1 MDGGVWSQQGGNSAS
16 DTAFSSGTAGDGQYN
31 NAGANGRCVFRSTDD
46 LFAHSWELR
55 EFSLEGQTAPSSMDP
70 PNNIWDENG
79 FENFANRTQYHSN
92 SFSPSAN
99 TAGTVT
105 LDEWLDPL
113 SSLVLAEFDVNLK
126 LLNYNDV
133 AVQSGTKNYRYFDY
147 VSGAWIDTIIS
158 DGTRDNTHTTS
169 DSSVPVKLPVG
180 EGEMT
185 RICVFKNNDQAC
197 TGKCDAVD
205 PATTPGC
212 DADLITVHVE
222 DGGCA
227 KNNADTDIEGCDGEK
242 GPKKR
247 VQIGLRKI
255 LGVATTCGVSDA
267 STHKGTGGDVTTHL
281 SALSKDI
288 FVWAAFDASAD
299 LTFQL
304 TTNVHGTHDV
314 DDVPN
319 PTLGNGNNGDLVVDY
334 TLTLSTPQPET
345 HDLLFIEEP
354 KHYTD
359 NTLFSTHPDADSDGV
374 TEYRVDID
382 DPTYDESTGDVVL
395 TQEFELSMTCHVE
408 LQVNSGR
415 QSHWHCF
422 RGASGTDAPTSGVGP
437 TSSSTVYGTDDDTHL
452 VDGSGA
458 ANTNIVGDLNEAELS
473 GLLTTGSHGK
483 GACATELQVTCSD
496 ARPTA
501 RISDTRYCDIPE
513 YAASGQEDAKE
524 ERRKDFKACVEDDWY
539 NNVYYYFTQEVVLQ
553 GEYHAAIV
561 QSVRL
566 TSNRRYP
573 ISMTKNGAGSGATYV
588 DVGTKFGASSADYNS
603 EWYCDD
609 ANCASSDPYQ
619 VLDYNKITASIQ
631 VPGLV
636 ASTPDYNTDTWAAI
650 NTKTAG
656 VWQTGNPEATSST
669 VSTTSNTYGS
679 PAAVISTQGAWSCT
693 KQTTAGALT
702 GCDNAQSIGT
712 ANNGPNYNSGW
723 VKIKEPPMGYP
734 EAYVYGVVSFNFKD
748 GAKTET
754 TPKVNNPAAF
764 TGVSQNADDKRL
776 VVASDNQQAAH
787 TGNGDAVAAGPHQ
800 NGAQSSATPS
810 RRLGATSSSMVSKTL
825 IVNAL
830 TNVIQK

>member
-1 MDGGVWSQQGGNSAS
+1 M
-16 DTAFSSGTAGDGQYN
+16 
-31 NAGANGRCVFRSTDD
+31 
-46 LFAHSWELR
+46 
-55 EFSLEGQTAPSSMDP
+55 
-70 PNNIWDENG
+70 
-79 FENFANRTQYHSN
+79 
-92 SFSPSAN
+92 
-99 TAGTVT
+99 T
-105 LDEWLDPL
+105 LNEWLNPL

-126 LLNYNDV
+126 LENYNDV

-158 DGTRDNTHTTS
+158 DGTRDNTHTRPVNGDDT
-169 DSSVPVKLPVG
+169 VPVKLPVG

-185 RICVFKNNDQAC
+185 RICVFKNNDAAC
-197 TGKCDAVD
+197 TGKCAPD
-205 PATTPGC
+205 PTTTPGC
-212 DADLITVHVE
+212 DPDLITVLVE
-222 DGGCA
+222 DGGCPSNIA
-227 KNNADTDIEGCDGEK
+227 GTDVEGCDGKK

-255 LGVATTCGVSDA
+255 LGVATTCGVLDDSA
-267 STHKGTGGDVTTHL
+267 HKGTGGDVTTHL

-304 TTNVHGTHDV
+304 TTNVHGPHDL

-319 PTLGNGNNGDLVVDY
+319 PTLASGNNGDLVVDY

-382 DPTYDESTGDVVL
+382 DPEYDESEGDVVL
-395 TQEFELSMTCHVE
+395 SQEYDKTMTCHVE

-422 RGASGTDAPTSGVGP
+422 RGASGTTAPESGDGP
-437 TSSSTVYGTDDDTHL
+437 TSNSTVYGTTNDTHL
-452 VDGSGA
+452 VGGTGA
-458 ANTNIVGDLNEAELS
+458 QNTNIVGSLNEAELS
-473 GLLTTGSHGK
+473 GLLTTGSLAK
-483 GACATELQVTCSD
+483 GACAAELQVTCSD

-501 RISDTRYCDIPE
+501 QITDNRYCDIPE

-524 ERRKDFKACVEDDWY
+524 ERRKDFKACVEDNWY
-539 NNVYYYFTQEVVLQ
+539 DNVYYYFTQEVVLQ

-566 TSNRRYP
+566 TSDRRYP
-573 ISMTKNGAGSGATYV
+573 ISMTKGANGLGATYV
-588 DVGTKFGASSADYNS
+588 DVGTKFGTSSAEYNS
-603 EWYCDD
+603 QWYCDD

-619 VLDYNKITASIQ
+619 VLDYNKITASIT

-636 ASTPDYNTDTWAAI
+636 ASTPDYETDTWAKI

-656 VWQTGNPEATSST
+656 VWRTGNPEATKAT
-669 VSTTSNTYGS
+669 GPTTANIYGT
-679 PAAVISTQGAWSCT
+679 PAAVTSTQGEWVCT
-693 KQTTAGALT
+693 SPTGGALT
-702 GCDNAQSIGT
+702 GCNNDEDIGA

-734 EAYVYGVVSFNFKD
+734 EAYVYGVVSFSFKD

-754 TPKVNNPAAF
+754 TPKVDDATAF
-764 TGVSQNADDKRL
+764 TGISQNADDKRL
-776 VVASDNQQAAH
+776 VVASDNQQVAH
-787 TGNGDAVAAGPHQ
+787 TGNGDNVAVGPHK
-800 NGAQSSATPS
+800 NGAQSTASAS